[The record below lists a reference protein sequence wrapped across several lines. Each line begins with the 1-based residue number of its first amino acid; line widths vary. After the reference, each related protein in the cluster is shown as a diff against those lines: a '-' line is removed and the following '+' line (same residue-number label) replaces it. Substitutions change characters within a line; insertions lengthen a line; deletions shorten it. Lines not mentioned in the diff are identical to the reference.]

1 MRVRFI
7 LLRFLIILLVSVL
20 FSVNNCFVCYF
31 RLLKLIHM
39 LNSVYVSD
47 NIQHEKLPISLEV
60 GRIYF

>member
-31 RLLKLIHM
+31 RLLKFIHM

-47 NIQHEKLPISLEV
+47 NIQQEKLPVSLEV